1 MIAFIKGE
9 IADMGDGYVV
19 IENNGMG
26 YMINVPGSVLAKV
39 SGIGET
45 VMLHTHMY
53 IREDELSLY
62 GFNSKDE
69 LEIFKLLISI
79 SGVGPKAASSILT
92 VLDANAFRMAVL
104 SGDEKAITKANGVGS
119 KGAKRIIMELK
130 DKISLEDI
138 STEGNSLNVNAG
150 GDDSNITEA
159 IMALVSLGYGNSEA
173 MSAVRKVQGAG
184 DMDSGEIVKKALKNL
199 I

>member
-9 IADMGDGYVV
+9 VADMGDGYVV

-26 YMINVPGSVLAKV
+26 YMVNVPGSVLAKIN
-39 SGIGET
+39 GMGET
-45 VMLHTHMY
+45 IKLYTYMY

-69 LEIFKLLISI
+69 LSIFKLLISI

-92 VLDANAFRMAVL
+92 VLDANSFRMAVL
-104 SGDEKAITKANGVGS
+104 SGDEKAITKANGVGA

-130 DKISLEDI
+130 DKISLDDM
-138 STEGNSLNVNAG
+138 GNDGQSLDTTVG
-150 GDDSNITEA
+150 SDDSNITEA
-159 IMALVSLGYGNSEA
+159 VMALVSLGYGNSEA
-173 MSAVRKVQGAG
+173 MTAVRKVADAG
-184 DMDSGEIVKKALKNL
+184 SMDSGEIVKKALKNL